1 MGYVPNDVK
10 WFIAEIVEEITVEGD
25 PRNVVHVNYNLIR
38 ADSPEE
44 AYNKALE
51 LGRGGETQYENSEGK
66 QVSVRFRGLRNLR
79 VVYDELE
86 HGAELM
92 FEESI
97 GMSSLDLQKMLK
109 PKEELETFIPWQPP
123 DFSKQP
129 DYGSKEIIEEVERRF
144 GTRRFG
150 GMDK

>member
-10 WFIAEIVEEITVEGD
+10 WFIAEIVEEITVKDD
-25 PRNVVHVNYNLIR
+25 PRNVVHVNHNLIR

-51 LGRGGETQYENSEGK
+51 LGRSGETQYENSKGK
-66 QVSVRFRGLRNLR
+66 QVSVRFRRLRNLL

-109 PKEELETFIPWQPP
+109 PKEEIEAFIPWQPS

-144 GTRRFG
+144 DTKRFG
-150 GMDK
+150 GIDK